1 MLSWRT
7 LAALLLAAGVE
18 AQQRPKIG
26 LALEGGGAKGLAH
39 IGVIQWL
46 EKNRIPIDYV
56 GGTSMGGLVAG
67 LYATGKTG
75 DELEKFATSLDWN
88 AVIAGQ
94 IPYRDLIYRR
104 KEDRREFPTLLEFG
118 WRDGFALPS
127 GIESGQNIGLLF
139 DDIALPYN
147 NVAKFD
153 DLPIPFRCVA
163 TEINQG
169 KAKVFESGS
178 LSEALRATMAIP
190 GVFTPVRRGED
201 VYVDGGLLEN
211 LPVDIVR
218 KMGADVVIA
227 VHLQGPPFT
236 PRDIASPVGTLGR
249 SISVVIAVNE
259 LRSREK
265 ADILIMAP
273 VEKIGTM
280 DFEKAPEI
288 IPIGREAPEA
298 KAAVLRRLAVSE
310 AEYAA
315 WRKRVDSRRVN
326 EVPTPRFL
334 EITGTRPE
342 VAESIREELRGLI
355 GRPINTS
362 EVDREL
368 IKVSGIGRFSKL
380 DYGIVTRDGQSGI
393 QIRAE
398 EKSHA
403 PPAILPAVILDGTD
417 WSEPVITVGA
427 RTTWLDVGS
436 YRTEIRTDV
445 LIGGQYLGRIEYYRP
460 FRPTSKWFWAPQGF
474 AGSEVVQLFER
485 SGRVAEY
492 REGGAGG
499 AIDFGYTH
507 TRFSEFRAGYRIYR
521 SSYTRRIGDAA
532 LPDSLAGTTSATSAR
547 FVLDRLD
554 DGIVPREGY
563 FSRSRF
569 EVWNKNPLGSR
580 TFPLLETQALYFRPV
595 SRPASLTFAA
605 AAGTTFGDRGV
616 GLPVFRF
623 GGVNRMLA
631 YGTNQFQTNQYLYA
645 QTGYIHELAR
655 LPMFAGRRIFGVFS
669 AEILKPYG
677 QQTSR
682 VAASGAAGVLAETV
696 IGPVFLGGAYG
707 ESGNRRIF
715 FKIGRFF

>member
-1 MLSWRT
+1 ML
-7 LAALLLAAGVE
+7 LVAAGVE

-26 LALEGGGAKGLAH
+26 LVLEGGGAKGLAH

-46 EKNRIPIDYV
+46 EKNRIPIDFV

-75 DELEKFATSLDWN
+75 DELEKFALSLDWN
-88 AVIAGQ
+88 QVLAGQ

-104 KEDRREFPTLLEFG
+104 KEDQREYPTLLEFG
-118 WRDGFALPS
+118 LRDGFSLPS

-139 DDIALPYN
+139 DEIALPYN

-163 TEINQG
+163 TEINRGQ
-169 KAKVFESGS
+169 AKVFDRGS

-201 VYVDGGLLEN
+201 VYVDGGLLDN
-211 LPVDIVR
+211 LPVDVVR
-218 KMGADVVIA
+218 RMGADIVIA
-227 VHLQGPPFT
+227 VHLEGPRFT

-265 ADILIMAP
+265 ADILILVP
-273 VEKIGTM
+273 VDKIGTM
-280 DFEKAPEI
+280 DFVKAPEI

-298 KAAVLRRLAVSE
+298 KAALLRRFSVSE
-310 AEYAA
+310 DEYRA

-326 EVPTPRFL
+326 EVPVPRFL

-342 VAESIREELRGLI
+342 VAESIREELQGLI
-355 GRPINTS
+355 GQPIQTAR
-362 EVDREL
+362 VDREL

-380 DYGIVTRDGQSGI
+380 DYSIVTRNGEPGI

-403 PPAILPAVILDGTD
+403 PPAILPAVMLDGMD

-436 YRTEIRTDV
+436 YRTEVRTDV
-445 LIGGQYLGRIEYYRP
+445 LIGGRYLGRVEYYRP
-460 FRPTSKWFWAPQGF
+460 FRPTSKWFWAPNGF
-474 AGSEVVQLFER
+474 AGSEVVQLYER
-485 SGRVAEY
+485 AGRVAEY
-492 REGGAGG
+492 REGAAGG
-499 AIDFGYTH
+499 GIDFGYTH
-507 TRFSEFRAGYRIYR
+507 TRFSEFRAGYRLYR
-521 SSYTRRIGDAA
+521 SAYTRRIGDAQ
-532 LPDSLAGTTSATSAR
+532 LPDSLAGTTSVTSAR

-554 DGIVPREGY
+554 DGIVPREGF

-569 EVWNKNPLGSR
+569 EVWNKNPLGTR
-580 TFPLLETQALYFRPV
+580 VFPLLETQGWYFRPV
-595 SRPASLTFAA
+595 SRPGSLTFAA
-605 AAGTTFGDRGV
+605 AAGTTFGDEGV

-623 GGVNRMLA
+623 GGMNRMMA
-631 YGTNQFQTNQYLYA
+631 YGTNQFQTNQYVYA
-645 QTGYIHELAR
+645 HAGYLHELAR
-655 LPMFAGRRIFGVFS
+655 LPLFAGRRIFGVFS
-669 AEILKPYG
+669 AELLKPYG
-677 QQTSR
+677 NQTSR
-682 VAASGAAGVLAETV
+682 VAASGALGVLAETV

-707 ESGNRRIF
+707 ESGSRRIF
-715 FKIGRFF
+715 FKVGRFF

>member
-7 LAALLLAAGVE
+7 LAALLITAGLG

-26 LALEGGGAKGLAH
+26 LVLEGGGAKGLAH

-46 EKNRIPIDYV
+46 EKNRVPVDYV

-75 DELEKFATSLDWN
+75 DELEKFALGLDWN
-88 AVIAGQ
+88 AVIASQ
-94 IPYRDLIYRR
+94 IPYRDLIFRR
-104 KEDRREFPTLLEFG
+104 KEDRRQYPTLLEFG

-147 NVAKFD
+147 SVKRFD

-163 TEINQG
+163 TEITQG
-169 KAKVFESGS
+169 KARVFGGGS

-190 GVFTPVRRGED
+190 GVFTPVQRDGS
-201 VYVDGGLLEN
+201 VYVDGGLLDN
-211 LPVDIVR
+211 LPVDVVR
-218 KMGADVVIA
+218 RMGADIIIA
-227 VHLQGPPFT
+227 VHLESPPYN
-236 PRDIASPVGTLGR
+236 PRDISSPVGTLGR

-265 ADILIMAP
+265 ADILIVAP
-273 VEKIGTM
+273 VAEIGTM
-280 DFEKAPEI
+280 DFNKAPEI

-298 KAAVLRRLAVSE
+298 KAALLRRFSLSE
-310 AEYAA
+310 ADYSA

-326 EVPTPRFL
+326 EVPTPRFI

-342 VAESIREELRGLI
+342 VAESIREELQGLI
-355 GRPINTS
+355 DRPINTS

-380 DYGIVTRDGQSGI
+380 DYGIVTRDGKSGL

-398 EKSHA
+398 EKGHA
-403 PPAILPAVILDGTD
+403 PPAILPAVILDGSD
-417 WSEPVITVGA
+417 WSSPAITVGA

-445 LIGGQYLGRIEYYRP
+445 LIGGVYLGAVEYYRP
-460 FRPTSKWFWAPQGF
+460 FRPRSKWFLAPQGF
-474 AGSEVVQLFER
+474 AGSETVQLYQR
-485 SGRVAEY
+485 TGRIAEY
-492 REGGAGG
+492 RQATAGG
-499 AIDFGYTH
+499 AIDVGLTPN
-507 TRFSEFRAGYRIYR
+507 RFSEFRAGYRIVQNFFA
-521 SSYTRRIGDAA
+521 RRIGEPE
-532 LPDSLAGTTSATSAR
+532 LPDSLTGTTSVTSAR
-547 FVLDRLD
+547 YVLDRLD

-569 EVWNKNPLGSR
+569 EVWNKNINSTR
-580 TFPLLETQALYFRPV
+580 AFPLAETDFLYFRPV
-595 SRPASLTFAA
+595 SRPGSLTFRAS
-605 AAGTTFGDRGV
+605 AGATFVNDGV

-623 GGVNRMLA
+623 GGIHRMAA
-631 YGTNQFQTNQYLYA
+631 YGTNQFFTNQYWYG
-645 QTGYIHELAR
+645 QTGYIHELTR
-655 LPMFAGRRIFGVFS
+655 LPLFAGRRMFGVFS
-669 AEILKPYG
+669 AEVLKPYG

-682 VAASGAAGVLAETV
+682 LAASGTLGVLAETV